1 MKESSWEDP
10 RGIHSWML
18 GLHLNSA
25 PTFPGVI
32 LFDGFLGCS
41 VHFTPS
47 LGRLRDGLVEA
58 FIIAREQRVPE
69 MYIWVNEVRPF
80 RSGYLCS
87 GATFLCMVHS
97 TFCQFSFCLES
108 LILIDCLLICWGFC
122 KMCHFLTP
130 YLLVWHLI
138 GLKGCGLR
146 NPAKSCQEV
155 RQLELS
161 RSICCTLFLLVRCGW
176 PATSCF

>member
-1 MKESSWEDP
+1 
-10 RGIHSWML
+10 ML

-108 LILIDCLLICWGFC
+108 LILIDCLLICRGFC

-146 NPAKSCQEV
+146 NPAKSCQ
-155 RQLELS
+155 RSDRLNYLGILEAS
-161 RSICCTLFLLVRCGW
+161 AVRCFCWSDVVGL
-176 PATSCF
+176 PLRVSGSCVCGKDV